1 MINNSKKSKILLV
14 IIAIL
19 LISNIVLISFFL
31 QKKAPDRYAKRP
43 DRKVY
48 IVEFLE
54 KEIGF
59 NQQQLLQ
66 YDSLSDGQ
74 KKKMKAFYDT
84 MRIKKKQQFQQ
95 LVVGNFS
102 DSSISLLA
110 DESLATQKQMEVQM
124 FNHIKSVRQ
133 LCSPDQL
140 PRFDTS
146 FFKVFNRRGANSNKN
161 AKN

>member
-1 MINNSKKSKILLV
+1 MIKNSKNSKIFLV
-14 IIAIL
+14 TIAIL
-19 LISNIVLISFFL
+19 LISNIVLLSFFL

-48 IVEFLE
+48 IAEFLK

-66 YDSLSDGQ
+66 YDTLGDGQ
-74 KKKMKAFYDT
+74 QKIMKGFFDN
-84 MRIKKKQQFQQ
+84 MRNKKKQQFQQ
-95 LVVGNFS
+95 LVAGNFT
-102 DSSISLLA
+102 DTSISRLA
-110 DESLATQKQMEVQM
+110 DESAATQKQMEVQM

-146 FFKVFNRRGANSNKN
+146 FFKVFNRKGSDSKNKT
-161 AKN
+161 KN